1 MKGRESEIT
10 DQVWRNMITR
20 WNDNNEKDR
29 TLEKMFKTNNSGEAA
44 SVKAYAKLF
53 KL

>member
-20 WNDNNEKDR
+20 WNDNEEDR